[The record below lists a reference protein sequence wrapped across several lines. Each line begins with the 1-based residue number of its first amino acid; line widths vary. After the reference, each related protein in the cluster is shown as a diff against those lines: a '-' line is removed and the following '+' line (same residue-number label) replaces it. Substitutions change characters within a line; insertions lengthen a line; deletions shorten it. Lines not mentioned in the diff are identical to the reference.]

1 MGENGEKKSLKIRLS
16 TVFLMLALIIIG
28 ILCCTIY
35 IQKQDY
41 TKQIAYLEDQITLMS
56 TNSVSMQATIDNLEG
71 KLGAIANV
79 IAGDDAPAA
88 TNEVAKNEVVKEEVK
103 NEVQTPTT
111 TEAAVK
117 PDFIYTTED
126 LSKVDYKTNA
136 SLDAFFAK
144 HLNKTMQITGYLTSI
159 EEDDVQTGYYIVN
172 IGKQDNYES
181 FIYGSARITKEAY
194 EKVKDTSEG
203 SVVAITGTLKEAS
216 WPVTLDE
223 GKIVSI
229 EQ

>member
-16 TVFLMLALIIIG
+16 TVFLILALIIIG
-28 ILCCTIY
+28 FLCCTIY

-41 TKQIAYLEDQITLMS
+41 AKQIAYLEDQITLMS

-111 TEAAVK
+111 TEAAVSAAASNAYLIR
-117 PDFIYTTED
+117 FILFSSFNHAPQKLRD
-126 LSKVDYKTNA
+126 LFCDS
-136 SLDAFFAK
+136 
-144 HLNKTMQITGYLTSI
+144 
-159 EEDDVQTGYYIVN
+159 
-172 IGKQDNYES
+172 
-181 FIYGSARITKEAY
+181 
-194 EKVKDTSEG
+194 
-203 SVVAITGTLKEAS
+203 
-216 WPVTLDE
+216 P
-223 GKIVSI
+223 
-229 EQ
+229 

>member
-41 TKQIAYLEDQITLMS
+41 IKQIAYLEDQITLMS
-56 TNSVSMQATIDNLEG
+56 TNTVSMQSTIDNLEG

-79 IAGDDAPAA
+79 IAGDEAPKAEA
-88 TNEVAKNEVVKEEVK
+88 TNEVKEEVK

-126 LSKVDYKTNA
+126 LAKVDYKTNS
-136 SLDAFFAK
+136 SLDAFFSK

-159 EEDDVQTGYYIVN
+159 EEDDVKTGYYIVN

-194 EKVKDTSEG
+194 EKVKNTSEG
-203 SVVAITGTLKEAS
+203 SVVAITGTLRDSS
-216 WPVTLDE
+216 WPVTLDD